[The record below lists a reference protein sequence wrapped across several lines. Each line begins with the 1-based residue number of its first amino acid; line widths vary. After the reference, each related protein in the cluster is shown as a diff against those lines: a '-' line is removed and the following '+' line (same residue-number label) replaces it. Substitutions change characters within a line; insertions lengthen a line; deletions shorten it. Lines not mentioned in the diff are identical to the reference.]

1 MMNTPILSY
10 LIFRRTSRSSTPS
23 TPHCHWCDWIQLERT
38 LYTMPADSSTAGAV
52 PLNLLLDID
61 GTLAITDRLYL
72 LAFQDLMQPFGYT
85 GVDEAWFE
93 KHVAGKVDAEV
104 FRALLPADSTAEI
117 LEATSRKKDALF
129 VQKAASVGAAIVPG
143 LGEVLQMARSYVEN
157 GRPEA
162 SSPSST
168 DTLRQRHSK
177 RPASAKWWAWFGLV
191 GHTRLVFSPRRAG
204 AAGGASP

>member
-1 MMNTPILSY
+1 MEDKVRNRVNLPASRGSFTPLNCRTGSQLS
-10 LIFRRTSRSSTPS
+10 
-23 TPHCHWCDWIQLERT
+23 LEWRHSC
-38 LYTMPADSSTAGAV
+38 TMPADSTAAGAV

-72 LAFQDLMQPFGYT
+72 LAFQDLMRPFGYT
-85 GVDEAWFE
+85 EVDEAWFE

-104 FRALLPADSTAEI
+104 FRALLPADSTAEM

-143 LGEVLQMARSYVEN
+143 LGGVLQMARSYVEN

-162 SSPSST
+162 KSPASV
-168 DTLRQRHSK
+168 DTPRLRQGQLKAASSLGQPRPIARHVLGW
-177 RPASAKWWAWFGLV
+177 PAIPAL
-191 GHTRLVFSPRRAG
+191 FST
-204 AAGGASP
+204 